1 MKMQILQGDATTPL
15 LKEVQA
21 ALKPGSK
28 ESLKFRKGMAM
39 KAETLTREHI
49 IKASASRHKT
59 ANRLSATQSGYL
71 SKRAETVES
80 HVTGNP
86 DGLIT
91 VTVYGEI
98 FARVDGAVQ
107 VKPRTKKWLAIPNTA
122 EAYGR
127 RPKEL
132 EGLRFMLIKKG
143 TLAALVRDDEGDEK
157 DAKGR
162 KKFSVIYWLKKGVTL
177 PQDRGLLPVEG
188 QYLEALESAADDYL
202 ADLDRRAKSS
212 FTAGGRNSPA

>member
-1 MKMQILQGDATTPL
+1 MKMAILQGDPTTPML
-15 LKEVQA
+15 REVQA

-49 IKASASRHKT
+49 IKAAKTRHKT
-59 ANRLSATQSGYL
+59 ANRLSATHSGYF

-91 VTVYGEI
+91 LTVYGEI
-98 FARVDGAVQ
+98 FARVDGAVS

-132 EGLRFMLIKKG
+132 DGLRFVKMKG
-143 TLAALVRDDEGDEK
+143 SLAALVRDDEGDAK

-188 QYLEALESAADDYL
+188 QYMEAFESAAEDYL
-202 ADLDRRAKSS
+202 ADLERRYKNS